1 MIDKGIGWGK
11 QGLEIRVQR
20 KLVAILLLERRA
32 GKQRRGSIGER
43 ITKADLSE
51 RKGRWKDRAD
61 EVGVWNFRDEA
72 REEGEWNR
80 AR

>member
-1 MIDKGIGWGK
+1 MVFLLQERRTGK
-11 QGLEIRVQR
+11 QE
-20 KLVAILLLERRA
+20 K
-32 GKQRRGSIGER
+32 GSIGER

-61 EVGVWNFRDEA
+61 EVGVWNFRDEG